1 MIFIPDIAVLAAL
14 IFTLQT
20 SVTGYRI
27 PARTRRADT
36 AGRSGATPQR
46 TQ

>member
-1 MIFIPDIAVLAAL
+1 MISIPDIAVLAAL
-14 IFTLQT
+14 IFTLQI
-20 SVTGYRI
+20 SVSGFRI
-27 PARTRRADT
+27 AAFTRGTET